1 MPKPIYERRV
11 VEFRPRDVV
20 MALSRCESIKG
31 LVAEYRDTKSVG
43 LTLRITP
50 GQAVWYLRRRD
61 MTLRLGSAFE
71 IELWKARYM
80 ADHIRLAAKKK
91 RDLRAFVK
99 IMISSEVDPTSGKK
113 SIVSAATADMVTDQQ
128 SEYNQHRLF
137 GSPDDTWTWA
147 QLTHHFLENKKPK
160 LKERYREK
168 YARFLKLD
176 AFKAIAERRVCEL
189 KIADLERVRDRIL
202 VDHKRSTVHRALRQG
217 KEMLSWAWKFQAT
230 RSGLDQCEH
239 QWWDRWS
246 FDYETKARTRSP
258 TIDEIARTLLI
269 AEKHRDLAPGEHGTY
284 PGTLGALWAVALTA
298 QRTGPLLGTR
308 RDQLFDTKKVGKNLR
323 GWKVMN
329 WDADEMKGGRGG
341 GRSHSLPIPPE
352 GLAIL
357 DRFHEEAG
365 GNSPWM
371 FPSKDARNRI
381 TPSALNLLIYRL
393 QGRVFD
399 DWIRRKPERPGKP
412 GPKPSK
418 ERKKRQNL
426 FDEYK
431 IRHWSPHDV
440 RRTMT
445 TFLSD
450 HGLGGSATAI
460 LAHKIPHEQ
469 TNQRELTA
477 PVTEL
482 HYNLSQKIDL
492 KAEGMQ
498 LWVKA
503 LLAAYRR
510 EDRNLRSATAVSFT
524 SVRRRQKSWSKDKT
538 AA

>member
-1 MPKPIYERRV
+1 MSKPIYERRV
-11 VEFRPRDVV
+11 LQFRPHDVI
-20 MALSRCESIKG
+20 MAISRCANIKSRI
-31 LVAEYRDTKSVG
+31 AEYRDTKSVG

-61 MTLRLGSAFE
+61 MTLRLGSATE
-71 IELWKARYM
+71 IELWKARYI
-80 ADHIRLAAKKK
+80 ADHVRLAAKKK

-99 IMISSEVDPTSGKK
+99 VMLSMETDPASGRK
-113 SIVSAATADMVTDQQ
+113 SIVSANDADMITDEQ
-128 SEYNQHRLF
+128 SEYNQRRLL
-137 GSPDDTWTWA
+137 GSPDETWTWA
-147 QLTHHFLENKKPK
+147 QLTHHFLEYKKPK

-168 YARFLKLD
+168 YARFLQLE
-176 AFKAIAERRVCEL
+176 AFKAIAEKRVCEL
-189 KIADLERVRDRIL
+189 KIGDLERVRDRIL
-202 VDHKRSTVHRALRQG
+202 VGHKSSTVHRAVRQG
-217 KEMLSWAWKFQAT
+217 KEMLSWAWKFNAE
-230 RSGLDQCEH
+230 RSGLDECQFE
-239 QWWDRWS
+239 WWARWS
-246 FDYETKARTRSP
+246 FDYETKVRTRSP

-308 RDQLFDTKKVGKNLR
+308 RDQLFDTKKIGKNLR
-323 GWKVMN
+323 GWKVIN
-329 WDADEMKGGRGG
+329 WQADEMKGGRGG
-341 GRSHSLPIPPE
+341 GRAHSLPIPPE
-352 GLAIL
+352 ALAIL
-357 DRFHEEAG
+357 ARFHEEAG
-365 GNSPWM
+365 GDSPWM
-371 FPSKDARNRI
+371 FPSKDSRRRI

-412 GPKPSK
+412 GPKPSTT
-418 ERKKRQNL
+418 RKQRKNL
-426 FDEYK
+426 FDTYK

-469 TNQRELTA
+469 TSQRELTA

-492 KAEGMQ
+492 KAEGMEV
-498 LWVKA
+498 WVDA

-510 EDRNLRSATAVSFT
+510 EARNLRTAIAATLPIKRRQSLSLMEESAT
-524 SVRRRQKSWSKDKT
+524 
-538 AA
+538 